1 MILSFTIVPYS
12 CILEWLCTILSGAL
26 AMPVGSAV
34 FITLFYHPLHD
45 WFNIH
50 SEVPVLMW
58 ITAIFVIVWIS
69 DRNPASDSRTPDR
82 KSVVKGKSV
91 DLGGRRIIK
100 KKTSDTN
107 GMREL

>member
-1 MILSFTIVPYS
+1 MTIVCRDIIIHYFLNYS

-69 DRNPASDSRTPDR
+69 DRNPASDSRTPLN
-82 KSVVKGKSV
+82 SGENS
-91 DLGGRRIIK
+91 G
-100 KKTSDTN
+100 
-107 GMREL
+107 